1 MNESTVISIAI
12 VALIILFAWVLI
24 VLVGVVIDALQE
36 RKEAKRYTF
45 DNSNNRVDEIIKGDK
60 S

>member
-24 VLVGVVIDALQE
+24 VLVGIVIDALQE
-36 RKEAKRYTF
+36 RKEVKRCTF
-45 DNSNNRVDEIIKGDK
+45 DNSNSRVDEIIKGDV
-60 S
+60 

>member
-45 DNSNNRVDEIIKGDK
+45 DNSNSRVDEIIKGDK

>member
-24 VLVGVVIDALQE
+24 VLVGIVIDALQE

-45 DNSNNRVDEIIKGDK
+45 DISNNRVDEIIKGDK